1 MDKELEQYRSLMEVP
16 STFEEGF
23 TWTALIGAT
32 FIALLMVP
40 GAMYMGLLAGG
51 GISSQW
57 VTVILFLE
65 VARRAHKQIKRPEL
79 FVLFY
84 MSAAAM
90 GNPFGGLLWSQFFV
104 RSQAVAGAGLSD
116 YISQVYWLAPTD
128 PSVLDQRNFFNP
140 AWYPAIGMV
149 LFSTIVGRVGGISL
163 TYGLFR
169 LASDIEKLPFPMAP
183 IGAQGIMALV
193 EQQSEE
199 GTKRDV
205 KEGWRWRI
213 FSMGGVLGMTFAAIY
228 TALPAITGALFG
240 TPIQILPIPFVDLTP
255 KTADILPAVATGI
268 TFDMGV
274 FMVGLVLPFYAMLGS
289 FLAMIATCIA
299 NPILRAAGLLP
310 TWRPGDSTIK
320 TQFENNLDFYFSFQI
335 GIALA
340 VAAVGIWQVWRSL
353 KLRRKETLAQQATL
367 AQQQETGLADQ
378 HTADLAGPPQTQGSK
393 RGDINFKFI
402 LGVYFLTSLS
412 YILVSGYLIDWDPR
426 VMVVLVFF
434 AYIYTPLVSY
444 VTTRLEGMA
453 GQSVQIPMV
462 REAAFLLSGFQGI
475 KIWFLPI
482 PMADYGSGTVFY
494 RQAELTGTKLWSIWK
509 AEIVLVPIVLVASI
523 MFAQF
528 IWSLAPIPGPDYPFA
543 QMMWELNA
551 ANQCIIYTSTL
562 GKFSQFQEAFNPT
575 YLAAGSAIGVS
586 LFALLWS
593 FNVPVMFVY
602 GVIGGLGQSMH
613 SILPQFLGACL
624 ARFHFERRMGM
635 KWRQY
640 APVVTAGFGCGAG
653 LMTML
658 AVGFNFLTKSVIK
671 IPF

>member
-1 MDKELEQYRSLMEVP
+1 MDKELEQYRSLMQVP

-90 GNPFGGLLWSQFFV
+90 GNPFGGMLWNQFFV
-104 RSQAVAGAGLSD
+104 RSQAVAGAGLTD
-116 YISQVYWLAPTD
+116 AISQVYWLAPTD
-128 PSVLDQRNFFNP
+128 PAVLDQRNFFNP

-149 LFSTIVGRVGGISL
+149 LFGTIVGRFSGTVL

-169 LASDIEKLPFPMAP
+169 IASDIEKLPFPLAP

-199 GTKRDV
+199 GAKTQT
-205 KEGWRWRI
+205 KEGWRWRV
-213 FSMGGVLGMTFAAIY
+213 FSIGGVLGMCFALVY
-228 TALPAITGALFG
+228 TALPAISGAIFG
-240 TPIQILPIPFVDLTP
+240 TPIQILPIPFVDLSAR
-255 KTADILPAVATGI
+255 TADLLPAVATGL
-268 TFDMGV
+268 TLDLGV
-274 FMVGLVLPFYAMLGS
+274 FMIGLVLPFYAMLGT
-289 FLAMIATCIA
+289 FLAMIVTCIA
-299 NPILRAAGLLP
+299 NPILQDRGLLP
-310 TWRPGDSTIK
+310 SWRPGDNTIQ
-320 TQFENNLDFYFSFQI
+320 TQFKNSLDFYFSFSI
-335 GIALA
+335 GVSLA
-340 VAAVGIWQVWRSL
+340 VAAVGIWQVVRSL
-353 KLRRKETLAQQATL
+353 RAHKANMAL
-367 AQQQETGLADQ
+367 QQQTISLE
-378 HTADLAGPPQTQGSK
+378 PQAEKPK
-393 RGDINFKFI
+393 RGDINFMFI
-402 LGVYFLTSLS
+402 IGVYVTATLC
-412 YILVSGYLIDWDPR
+412 YILLSGYLIEWDTG
-426 VMVVLVFF
+426 VMLVLIFF

-444 VTTRLEGMA
+444 VTARLEGMA

-462 REAAFLLSGFQGI
+462 KEAAFLLSGYTGI
-475 KIWFLPI
+475 KIWFLPV
-482 PMADYGSGTVFY
+482 PMADYGAGTVFY

-523 MFAQF
+523 VFAQF
-528 IWSLAPIPGPDYPFA
+528 IWSLAPIPGPEYPFA

-551 ANQCIIYTSTL
+551 SNQCIIYSATL
-562 GKFSQFQEAFNPT
+562 GKFSQFQEAFNPL
-575 YLAAGSAIGVS
+575 YLAAGSTIGVS

-613 SILPQFLGACL
+613 SIVPQFIGACV

-653 LMTML
+653 LVTML

>member
-16 STFEEGF
+16 SSFEEGF

-90 GNPFGGLLWSQFFV
+90 GNPFGGLLWNQFFV
-104 RSQAVAGAGLSD
+104 RSQAVAGAGLAD
-116 YISQVYWLAPTD
+116 YVTQVSWLAPAD
-128 PSVLDQRNFFNP
+128 PAILDQRTFFNP

-149 LFSTIVGRVGGISL
+149 LFGTLVGRIGGISL

-183 IGAQGIMALV
+183 VGAQGIMALV
-193 EQQSEE
+193 EQQTEE
-199 GTKRDV
+199 GAKTDP
-205 KEGWRWRI
+205 KEGLRWRV
-213 FSMGGVLGMTFAAIY
+213 FSIGGVLGMTFAAIY
-228 TALPAITGALFG
+228 TAMPAVTGAIFG
-240 TPIQILPIPFVDLTP
+240 TPIQIFPIPFVDLSA
-255 KTADILPAVATGI
+255 KTADLLPAVATGL
-268 TFDMGV
+268 TLDLGV
-274 FMVGLVLPFYAMLGS
+274 FMVGLVLPFYALLGS

-299 NPILRAAGLLP
+299 NPILRTAGLLP
-310 TWRPGDSTIK
+310 TWRPGDNTIQ
-320 TQFENNLDFYFSFQI
+320 TQFKNNLDFYFSFQI

-353 KLRRKETLAQQATL
+353 KANRARAATQQA
-367 AQQQETGLADQ
+367 AQAAEPLGLVGEPKPKS
-378 HTADLAGPPQTQGSK
+378 T

-402 LGVYFLTSLS
+402 LSVYVLATLC
-412 YILVSGYLIDWDPR
+412 YILLSGYLIDWDAR
-426 VMVVLVFF
+426 VMFVLVFF

-453 GQSVQIPMV
+453 GQSVQIPMIK
-462 REAAFLLSGFQGI
+462 EAAFLLSGFQGI

-551 ANQCIIYTSTL
+551 ANQCIMYTSTL
-562 GKFSQFQEAFNPT
+562 GKFSQFQEAFNPY
-575 YLAAGSAIGVS
+575 YLAAGSTIGVS

-613 SILPQFLGACL
+613 NILPQFLGACL